1 MAAGTKS
8 RMRITSINTNH
19 PDFVYDEFL
28 QKIKFKFTKIWRI
41 VIDYE
46 AAFAN
51 GYTETSAPN
60 AVFDGTSVAAKVW
73 VVSSDA
79 KDTAAGVGVQQVT
92 LLGIGATGLFQSEVV
107 TMAGATDVQT
117 TATWQRLFH
126 MYASRWGTE
135 LDAAGTII
143 CESDNVA
150 TATYLTIA
158 AGANESDGAAIWVPS
173 GYYYQVQEMSLA
185 LLTRGAETTVLLAKV
200 DYNNF
205 DGSGTDPDL
214 TDEQIRAAVGA
225 STERS
230 PRLPFHYADGLSK
243 VTLKDTY
250 IGAAE
255 TGHLRVISYVMGA

>member
-1 MAAGTKS
+1 
-8 RMRITSINTNH
+8 MRITSINTNH
-19 PDFVYDEFL
+19 PNMYFDPYLDR
-28 QKIKFKFTKIWRI
+28 IKFKFTKIWRV

-46 AAFAN
+46 AAFVN
-51 GYTETSAPN
+51 GYAETSAPN
-60 AVFDGTSVAAKVW
+60 AVFDGTAVAAKVW
-73 VVSSDA
+73 VVSNDA
-79 KDTAAGVGVQQVT
+79 KDTGAGVGVQQVT

-107 TMAGATDVQT
+107 TLAGATDVE
-117 TATWQRLFH
+117 TANTWQRIFH

-173 GYYYQVQEMSLA
+173 GYYYQMQKMSLV
-185 LLTRGAETTVLLAKV
+185 LLTRGAETTALLAKI

-214 TDEQIRAAVGA
+214 TYFQIRATVGCNSERA
-225 STERS
+225 SRGQF
-230 PRLPFHYADGLSK
+230 RYADGLSK
-243 VTLKDTY
+243 VTLYNTY

-255 TGHLRVISYVMGA
+255 TGHLRVTSYILGA